1 MHAVVANEL
10 EIGKVIVVT
19 NGGEKLL
26 ERKSL
31 QADVEIP
38 LINLLIALR
47 TDYIEADQE
56 QSLDLASYSKPA
68 YHIDYGSQVH
78 THSPDP
84 STANANAYDYSNLTT
99 P

>member
-10 EIGKVIVVT
+10 ETGKVIVVT

-38 LINLLIALR
+38 LINHLIALR

-56 QSLDLASYSKPA
+56 QSLDLASYS
-68 YHIDYGSQVH
+68 
-78 THSPDP
+78 
-84 STANANAYDYSNLTT
+84 
-99 P
+99 

>member
-10 EIGKVIVVT
+10 ETRKVIVVT

-31 QADVEIP
+31 QADVDIP
-38 LINLLIALR
+38 LIKHLIALQ

-56 QSLDLASYSKPA
+56 QSL
-68 YHIDYGSQVH
+68 
-78 THSPDP
+78 
-84 STANANAYDYSNLTT
+84 
-99 P
+99 

>member
-56 QSLDLASYSKPA
+56 QSLDLASYS
-68 YHIDYGSQVH
+68 
-78 THSPDP
+78 
-84 STANANAYDYSNLTT
+84 
-99 P
+99 

>member
-47 TDYIEADQE
+47 TDYIEADQK
-56 QSLDLASYSKPA
+56 QSLDLASYS
-68 YHIDYGSQVH
+68 
-78 THSPDP
+78 
-84 STANANAYDYSNLTT
+84 
-99 P
+99 